1 MQSPAPEARAAP
13 CAHARNAAP
22 PLLVRQA
29 EVHDVLA
36 DRLQWRAA
44 FEAPAFGN
52 VRQTL
57 TGWRQQWRYWLCGMH
72 GHERQI
78 HNDDGYLSLRC
89 AFCGQVSRGWAVG
102 APRLL
107 RRLEGDPARHRL
119 VPAGRGP
126 AVGDPPRPAAWCGG
140 GAAAPVR
147 ERTDHTVTPWR
158 NLQQTGTVPAAA
170 AWRNPPHAGTVPGA
184 AEAAPDPR
192 HGSVADEMLRNLAAS
207 AAAAARS
214 SPDAGPVPASSVWQK
229 PPHAGTGPGRG
240 AGPGAA
246 LVGALVAG
254 AVVGGAVGYL
264 LRARGGAPADAAAD
278 ALDVWADRLDRDA
291 DRVTALALR
300 ASRLARALVAELDR
314 GVPAAAPAPRRAGAG
329 PAGGAPQ
336 A

>member
-1 MQSPAPEARAAP
+1 MQGHAPGACVAP
-13 CAHARNAAP
+13 CAHACDAAP

-44 FEAPAFGN
+44 FEAPAFGS

-57 TGWRQQWRYWLCGMH
+57 TGWRQQWRFWLCGMH

-78 HNDDGYLSLRC
+78 HNEDGYLSLRC

-102 APRLL
+102 APRLA

-119 VPAGRGP
+119 VPTGRGP
-126 AVGDPPRPAAWCGG
+126 AVSAAPRLAAWGG
-140 GAAAPVR
+140 GQAGSPVR
-147 ERTDHTVTPWR
+147 DRTAGAVPTWR
-158 NLQQTGTVPAAA
+158 NLQQAGTVPAAA
-170 AWRNPPHAGTVPGA
+170 AWRNPPPLGTVPGA

-192 HGSVADEMLRNLAAS
+192 HGGVADEMLRNVADR

-214 SPDAGPVPASSVWQK
+214 SPDAGPVPAPPAWQK

-264 LRARGGAPADAAAD
+264 LRARGGPPSDAAD

-300 ASRLARALVAELDR
+300 ASRLARALIAELDS